1 MAAKSDIAQ
10 RRALARTTDDPE
22 YRIRREELVDA
33 AARVFRRKGF
43 QAAKLQDIAEE
54 VGKDRA
60 SLYYYTSGKD
70 ELFQDVVAVAVL
82 SNVEMV
88 EQLYREEVPSVA
100 KLRCLITRLMESYEK
115 HYPYLFVYVQEPMAH
130 LDDSTEWNRKMIL
143 LQKRFDEGVRGI
155 IRQGMEDG
163 SLAVSEEQVR
173 LIANGIIG
181 MVSWSHRWFQPSKGV
196 SGESIGLVFADAI
209 LNGIA
214 ARGSTKE

>member
-1 MAAKSDIAQ
+1 MAAISDIAQ
-10 RRALARTTDDPE
+10 RRALARTTDDPD
-22 YRIRREELVDA
+22 YRIRREELIHA

-54 VGKDRA
+54 IGKDRA

-70 ELFQDVVAVAVL
+70 ELFQDVVAEAVL

-88 EQLYREEVPSVA
+88 EHLYADKIPSVG

-130 LDDSTEWNRKMIL
+130 LDDSTEWNRMMIA
-143 LQKRFDEGVRGI
+143 LQKRFDDGVRGI
-155 IRQGMEDG
+155 IRQGMDDG
-163 SLAVSEEQVR
+163 SLTVPEDQVR
-173 LIANGIIG
+173 LIANAIIG
-181 MVSWSHRWFQPSKGV
+181 MVSWSHRWFQPAKGV
-196 SGESIGLVFADAI
+196 SGGDIGAIFADAI

-214 ARGSTKE
+214 AKAD